1 MKAIEAIDDS
11 GKVQRFA
18 SIRVAAQ
25 AGFSRKLIHDCLAGR
40 QAQHRGLTWR
50 YGDAPQPA
58 PKQAGPIQAP
68 PSPRPA
74 PIQAPPERSLIDSTD
89 KLPVFLA
96 TRCTPT
102 GGNPVYFVRLTR
114 AFEEWLPEGEI
125 CNPERALEIVRGLHE
140 VELIDGKPRTVTGL
154 FWK

>member
-1 MKAIEAIDDS
+1 MKPIEAIDAS
-11 GKVQRFA
+11 GKIQRFA
-18 SIRVAAQ
+18 SIRVAAL
-25 AGFSRKLIHDCLAGR
+25 AGYSRKLIHDCLTGR

-50 YGDAPQPA
+50 YAADAPPPA
-58 PKQAGPIQAP
+58 PPQAA

-74 PIQAPPERSLIDSTD
+74 VAPPERSLTDSTD

-96 TRCTPT
+96 TKCKPV
-102 GGNPVYFVRLTR
+102 GANPVYFVRLIR

-140 VELIDGKPRTVTGL
+140 VEMIDDKPRTVTGL